1 MNITVTGVYIFH
13 LWNFNSDQNPSTEV
27 LCGCIGMTTTVPHI
41 YISIFINVKGCT
53 YLRLKSEV
61 AAYLPLFVVCCW
73 VVVDCDL
80 GLRCHVVTRP
90 PVSRGRWWTA
100 GHGVDWPEVCG
111 GIEAA
116 TTGSDGVLLDA
127 PDEWWC
133 ARSTKHRGRAVMT
146 PVLPSFL
153 LGVLLLLLSDKL
165 LLLDV
170 GVGLILRPETWSFYM
185 DFLLF
190 TCPSIGQ
197 LTDLVGVAFSTN
209 MLIKVPWWKSA
220 LGLELWAETGVCSE
234 RRTGK
239 RERALLLCVMEE
251 GELPC
256 GCPHTQYH
264 SYAYF
269 CSEKTCNST

>member
-1 MNITVTGVYIFH
+1 
-13 LWNFNSDQNPSTEV
+13 
-27 LCGCIGMTTTVPHI
+27 
-41 YISIFINVKGCT
+41 
-53 YLRLKSEV
+53 
-61 AAYLPLFVVCCW
+61 
-73 VVVDCDL
+73 
-80 GLRCHVVTRP
+80 
-90 PVSRGRWWTA
+90 
-100 GHGVDWPEVCG
+100 
-111 GIEAA
+111 
-116 TTGSDGVLLDA
+116 VLLDA

-209 MLIKVPWWKSA
+209 MLIKVP
-220 LGLELWAETGVCSE
+220 
-234 RRTGK
+234 
-239 RERALLLCVMEE
+239 
-251 GELPC
+251 
-256 GCPHTQYH
+256 
-264 SYAYF
+264 
-269 CSEKTCNST
+269 